1 MKFLDFLDSRK
12 KMLIS
17 ERAAEPPSG
26 AFEKACQGV
35 NSLVGM
41 VTLLWL
47 GLRFRKFLLAARPLT
62 LHLENQIF
70 PELVAKRQRWLR
82 LILET
87 EQDPG
92 YAVSGKGGGRSY
104 RFPGTND
111 LAVLLKDMGIREIRL
126 NTSLDSNQILN
137 ALVLYLHVS
146 ELLFTGVSYPCR
158 CDSCKRKSMAGCML
172 AEEGLHRFCCD
183 IRFSPD
189 SGILELDYT
198 YCELIL
204 SRMVKSYV
212 KDRSGFGDHRVFFAK
227 APVVAGVSFLF
238 LLIPFLFNSGEM
250 NLITFFWLGLTLVV
264 PGFLWFVMY
273 LLGSFFYE
281 KEHDELLKSEYVRQE
296 QILARFPETNPN
308 PLVKVGEGGEVLY
321 ANPAAL
327 NLVESFDQSMD
338 LADILPR
345 GFGDYVGRGA
355 LPGKS
360 MAEVVIAR
368 RHLRYVI
375 SPFTGDFSAI
385 FAGSDITDL
394 RVTEKRLRHLN
405 EHLEKLVDERTV
417 QLSET
422 QDATIVT
429 LAALA
434 EVRDPDTGAHIERTR
449 AYVKLL
455 AEELRKKE
463 PYREVLSDFMIKTLH
478 KSAPLH
484 DIGKVGIRDSILLKP
499 DLLTYEEFEI
509 MKKHAE
515 LGAQALDVAVQ
526 RLGFDS
532 FLDIAKEIA
541 WFHHEKWDGNGYPK
555 GLSRDQIPLSA
566 RLMALADVYD
576 ALLSSRVYKRAFSH
590 EKAVALILAQRGKQ
604 FDPEIVDAF
613 MAIKEKF
620 VATAEKFKD
629 DET

>member
-17 ERAAEPPSG
+17 ERAAEVPCG
-26 AFEKACQGV
+26 TLGKACHGV
-35 NSLVGM
+35 RSLVAM

-47 GLRFRKFLLAARPLT
+47 GVRFRKFVLAARPLT
-62 LHLENQIF
+62 LHLEKQIF

-87 EQDPG
+87 DPDG
-92 YAVSGKGGGRSY
+92 GAAVSGKGRGSSY

-111 LAVLLKDMGIREIRL
+111 FAFFLKKMGIKEIRL
-126 NTSLDSNQILN
+126 NTSLDYDQILK
-137 ALVLYLHVS
+137 ALLLYRHVS
-146 ELLFTGVSYPCR
+146 GLLFVGATYPCR
-158 CDSCKRKSMAGCML
+158 CDSCRRKSMAGCML
-172 AEEGLHRFCCD
+172 AKEGLHRFCCD

-189 SGILELDYT
+189 SGMLELDYT

-204 SRMVKSYV
+204 SRMVNSFV
-212 KDRSGFGDHRVFFAK
+212 KDRSGFGDHRVFFAR

-238 LLIPFLFNSGEM
+238 LLVPFLFSTEDM
-250 NLITFFWLGLTLVV
+250 NLITFFWLGLTMVV

-327 NLVESFDQSMD
+327 DLVESFEGT
-338 LADILPR
+338 LALEDILPR
-345 GFGDYVGRGA
+345 GYGDYVGRGA
-355 LPGKS
+355 QTGRCLE
-360 MAEVVIAR
+360 EVVIDR
-368 RHLRYVI
+368 RYLRYII
-375 SPFTGDFSAI
+375 SPFVGDLSAI

-405 EHLEKLVDERTV
+405 EHLEKIVDERTV
-417 QLSET
+417 QLAET
-422 QDATIVT
+422 QDATIVA

-449 AYVKLL
+449 TYVKLL

-463 PYREVLSDFMIKTLH
+463 PHREVLSDFMIKTLH

-484 DIGKVGIRDSILLKP
+484 DIGKVGIRDAILLKP
-499 DLLTYEEFEI
+499 DRLTHGEFEI

-515 LGAQALDVAVQ
+515 LGAKALDVAVQ
-526 RLGFDS
+526 RLGFHS
-532 FLDIAKEIA
+532 FLDVAKEIA
-541 WFHHEKWDGNGYPK
+541 WFHHEKWDGSGYPE
-555 GLSRDQIPLSA
+555 GLSGEEIPLSA

-576 ALLSSRVYKRAFSH
+576 ALLSARVYKRAFSH
-590 EKAVALILAQRGKQ
+590 EEAVSMICAQRGKQ

-613 MAIKEKF
+613 VAIKERF